1 MSDKDLLTPTE
12 VVDFSQKKY
21 EQNLKENTF
30 NRDEQGKDGKGEN

>member
-12 VVDFSQKKY
+12 VVDFDQKKY

>member
-1 MSDKDLLTPTE
+1 MTDKDLLTPTE
-12 VVDFSQKKY
+12 VVDFDQKKY